1 MKTNH
6 NGNNNDS
13 NKKELNKNY
22 YLNFYNKLP
31 LIEKITIKNKINKI
45 ISAYRLYSKRK
56 NVSTYK

>member
-1 MKTNH
+1 MKINH
-6 NGNNNDS
+6 NGNNNDF
-13 NKKELNKNY
+13 

-45 ISAYRLYSKRK
+45 ISAYRIYSKRK

>member
-6 NGNNNDS
+6 SGNNNDS
-13 NKKELNKNY
+13 NKKELNKNF

-45 ISAYRLYSKRK
+45 ISAYRIYSKRK